1 MKQTLN
7 VWLIRY
13 GLFLMGVAVV
23 AVMYIPKTG
32 QIAFNP
38 AAKTALIS
46 GGICGGL
53 SILWGVLLGRGN
65 AWARTA
71 AIVSS
76 LVFLAAFTWRSIAGW
91 MAFAGGQAEKWYAST
106 LITCMCIATVAL
118 VALLIRNRADSASIS
133 AP

>member
-1 MKQTLN
+1 
-7 VWLIRY
+7 
-13 GLFLMGVAVV
+13 MGVAII

-53 SILWGVLLGRGN
+53 SILWGVLLGRGMS
-65 AWARTA
+65 WARIA

-76 LVFLAAFTWRSIAGW
+76 ILFLGAFSWRAIAGW
-91 MAFAGGQAEKWYAST
+91 MAFAGGQSEKWYASMLISCMWVAT
-106 LITCMCIATVAL
+106 LVVVAAL
-118 VALLIRNRADSASIS
+118 VRNK
-133 AP
+133 PQTCEPG

>member
-1 MKQTLN
+1 MKNTLSG
-7 VWLIRY
+7 WLIRY
-13 GLFLMGVAVV
+13 GLFLMGVAII

-53 SILWGVLLGRGN
+53 SILWGVLLGRGMS
-65 AWARTA
+65 WARIA

-76 LVFLAAFTWRSIAGW
+76 ILFLGAFSWRAIAGW
-91 MAFAGGQAEKWYAST
+91 MAFAGGQSEKWYASMLISCMWVAT
-106 LITCMCIATVAL
+106 LVVVAAL
-118 VALLIRNRADSASIS
+118 VRNK
-133 AP
+133 PQTCEPG